1 MSLNST
7 EAKPSAPPTPRSGR
21 QVSFTLL
28 VVAVLL
34 TAAVAVGVT
43 GVYFELRPSSS
54 PSSFGT
60 VMVTDDLGRNVTV
73 PYDPSRVAVL
83 GPNIMDSMYRLGLR
97 SHVVGVDCYAASLGG
112 ITDDYS
118 ADQIALW
125 NLSQSMCIQIGPTFS
140 VESLL
145 NATPQLV
152 LAATI
157 VSTASV
163 EEISSSYGIPVVMLQ
178 PSSLGGIQV
187 DLNIL
192 SKIFPVSSAAAA
204 LNDRLALELYNASQV
219 VANAPSF
226 PLVLVTYDADSNGY
240 WTFGPGTFGESL
252 IEAAGATSIGAN
264 STFAYPELSP
274 EQVLASNPQWIIYG
288 VGFGLNLSYYA
299 AAPLWSSLPA
309 VQAGNITGLDSNW
322 LTEADPTMV
331 LEGLPALIS
340 IFHPGLT

>member
-1 MSLNST
+1 MSLNT
-7 EAKPSAPPTPRSGR
+7 AAPEPRAPPEPSRRR
-21 QVSFTLL
+21 QVSLTLF

-34 TAAVAVGVT
+34 TAAVAVGLT
-43 GVYFELRPSSS
+43 GVYFELRPAATH
-54 PSSFGT
+54 GN
-60 VMVTDDLGRNVTV
+60 VQVTDDLGRQVTV

-112 ITDDYS
+112 IADDYS
-118 ADQIALW
+118 SDQVALW

-140 VESLL
+140 IESLL

-163 EEISSSYGIPVVMLQ
+163 EEISVTYGIPVVMLQ

-187 DLNIL
+187 DLDIL
-192 SKIFPVSSAAAA
+192 SQIFPVASAAAA
-204 LNDRLALELYNASQV
+204 LNVQLASELYNASEV
-219 VANAPSF
+219 VENAPSF
-226 PLVLVTYDADSNGY
+226 PIVLVTYDADSNGY

-264 STFAYPELSP
+264 ATFAYPELSP
-274 EQVLASNPQWIIYG
+274 EQVLAANPQWIVYG
-288 VGFGLNLSYYA
+288 VGFGLNLSYYQ

-322 LTEADPTMV
+322 LTEADPTMI
-331 LEGLPALIS
+331 LQGLPALIA
-340 IFHPGLT
+340 IFQPGLTQ